1 MNASFSSK
9 LRGFVDGTDVSL
21 PARIFRTA
29 GLPLSLLYSFLAR
42 IHHLAYD
49 LGFRKS
55 LRVPRVVIS
64 IGNITMGGVG
74 KSPFVAKL
82 TEILLTKGKTPGLIS
97 RGYKASSHQFQHESQ
112 ETPKIDERFQD
123 YLILNDEAKEF
134 SLQFPDVPYF
144 LHPDR
149 RQAAKALLSYKSEI
163 NVIVLDDAYQHRKIA
178 RDFNVLI
185 IDALNPFGGRHVA
198 PSGFLREPL
207 SAIARADFIVLNRA
221 DLISE
226 SAKADIKT
234 TVKKHAK
241 TNLWGEVCQRP
252 FNIYPKNNSADSQ
265 SSSSQAS
272 SPIPF
277 SSWKK
282 EFRSCRI
289 LAFCGLGAPKGF
301 QKTLEREG
309 LNVVK
314 FIEFPDHCSY
324 SPRDIQLL
332 AQSAEHLQIDCLITT
347 MKDFVKIAER
357 PTFSLPIY
365 ALEIRAEFL
374 AGEELFLDKIDA
386 LFSPDPANQGNA

>member
-1 MNASFSSK
+1 MNSSFSSK
-9 LRGFVDGTDVSL
+9 LRGFVDGTDVTL

-42 IHHLAYD
+42 IHHLTYD

-55 LRVPRVVIS
+55 LRVPCVVIS

-82 TEILLTKGKTPGLIS
+82 AEILLAKGKTPGLIS
-97 RGYKASSHQFQHESQ
+97 RGYKASSHQLQHGSRQ
-112 ETPKIDERFQD
+112 ARRTDERYQD
-123 YLILNDEAKEF
+123 YLIFNDEAKEF
-134 SLQFPDVPYF
+134 TLQFPDVPYF

-149 RQAAKALLSYKSEI
+149 GQAAKALLSYKSEI
-163 NVIVLDDAYQHRKIA
+163 DVIILDDAYQHRKIA

-207 SAIARADFIVLNRA
+207 SAIARADFIILNRA

-226 SAKADIKT
+226 SAKIDIKT
-234 TVKKHAK
+234 TLRKYAK

-252 FNIYPKNNSADSQ
+252 FNIYSINSSDGSQ
-265 SSSSQAS
+265 SSSFQAPS
-272 SPIPF
+272 IPF

-282 EFRSCRI
+282 EFRRRRI

-301 QKTLEREG
+301 QKTLEREN

-314 FIEFPDHCSY
+314 FLEFPDHCSY
-324 SPRDIQLL
+324 SPQDIQLL
-332 AQSAEHLQIDCLITT
+332 SQSVEQLQIDCLITT
-347 MKDFVKIAER
+347 MKDFVKLTER
-357 PTFSLPIY
+357 PTSSLPLY
-365 ALEIRAEFL
+365 ALEIRAEFV

-386 LFSPDPANQGNA
+386 LFSSAPTNQGNA